1 MHFKTSILYT
11 KRGGGNIF
19 YTEAVVSKCYARN
32 INMHK
37 I

>member
-1 MHFKTSILYT
+1 MLFKTSILYT
-11 KRGGGNIF
+11 KRGGDIF